1 MSALAS
7 RGLRTDT
14 LAHGRRA
21 RYVAGCRCDLC
32 RAANRNY
39 ARKRLHAQ
47 KDGDWNGIVDATEAR
62 RHLLWLSRQ
71 GVGRRAVHAASDV
84 ALTVIAGV
92 RDGTKTQIRARTERK
107 ILAVTPDMVSD
118 RALVKPGRTYQ
129 RIKHL
134 VEEEGFSKAEL
145 ARRLGY
151 RSPALQFRRTRMTA
165 RNVARV
171 EALYQRLTT

>member
-1 MSALAS
+1 MSTLVD
-7 RGLRTDT
+7 RGLRLDQ

-21 RYVAGCRCDLC
+21 RYTAGCRCDLC

-39 ARKRLHAQ
+39 ARKRLRAQ
-47 KDGDWNGIVDATEAR
+47 REGDWNGLVDAGPAR
-62 RHLLWLSRQ
+62 AHLLSLSRA
-71 GVGRRAVHAASDV
+71 GVGRRAVAAASDV
-84 ALTVIAGV
+84 AITVIQKV
-92 RDGTKTQIRARTERK
+92 RSGEKTLIRARTERRL
-107 ILAVTPDMVSD
+107 LAVTADMASD

-134 VEEEGFSKAEL
+134 VEQEGFSKAEI

-151 RSPALQFRRTRMTA
+151 ATPALQFNRHRMTA

-171 EALYQRLTT
+171 ERLYRSVMI